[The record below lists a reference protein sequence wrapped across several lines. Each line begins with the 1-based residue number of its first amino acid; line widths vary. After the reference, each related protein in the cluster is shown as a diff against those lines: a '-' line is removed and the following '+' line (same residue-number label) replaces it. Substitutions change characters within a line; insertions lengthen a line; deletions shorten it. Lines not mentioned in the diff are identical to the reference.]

1 MSKKIVTC
9 KVLKPGVG
17 VGDTLHATT
26 PAKVIRVSVMDPYI
40 TDSSS
45 DEEEYQQHQGRTK
58 VKQIVNEIRILYPPF
73 HNITKIQRP
82 KQQQQPNKGK
92 KVVVAALKAPSS
104 SCSQEGRKLRGVR
117 QRPWGRWAAE
127 IRDPVKRSR
136 LWLGTY
142 DTAEEAAMVY
152 DREAIRLRGPHAQT
166 NFLKPPKMEDHE
178 EGFDCNF
185 FRETGNNSVRECRHD
200 LPSPTSPTSPTSV
213 LVFESDRS
221 RSKVSEEQR
230 KFKDESPSKF
240 QDASFLDSASMED
253 FSLSDFEIPP
263 PIFLD
268 ETCLPHFVFSDNNFG
283 DATIDHAIELCN
295 LDLDDYF
302 CNHTPN

>member
-1 MSKKIVTC
+1 KIVTC
-9 KVLKPGVG
+9 KFLKPGVD
-17 VGDTLHATT
+17 VGDTLNAATI
-26 PAKVIRVSVMDPYI
+26 AKVVRVSVMDPYI

-45 DEEEYQQHQGRTK
+45 DEEEYQQHQRQTK

-73 HNITKIQRP
+73 HNTTKMQRS
-82 KQQQQPNKGK
+82 KQQQQQNKGK
-92 KVVVAALKAPSS
+92 KVVVAAPKASS
-104 SCSQEGRKLRGVR
+104 SCSHQGRKLRGVR

-166 NFLKPPKMEDHE
+166 NFLKPPKIEDHV

-185 FRETGNNSVRECRHD
+185 FEGMEDNSVRGCGHD
-200 LPSPTSPTSPTSV
+200 LPSPTSPTSV
-213 LVFESDRS
+213 LVFQSHGS
-221 RSKVSEEQR
+221 RNKVLEEER
-230 KFKDESPSKF
+230 KPKDESSSKF
-240 QDASFLDSASMED
+240 QDASFLDSPSMED
-253 FSLSDFEIPP
+253 FCLPDFEIPP

-268 ETCLPHFVFSDNNFG
+268 EICLPHFVFSDNNF
-283 DATIDHAIELCN
+283 DDVTIDQAIELCN